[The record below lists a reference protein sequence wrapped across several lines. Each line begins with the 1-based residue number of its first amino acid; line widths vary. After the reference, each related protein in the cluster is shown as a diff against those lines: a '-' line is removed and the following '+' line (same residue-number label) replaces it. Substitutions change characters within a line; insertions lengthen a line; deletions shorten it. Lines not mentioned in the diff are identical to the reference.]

1 MERLYIIAYAFC
13 LVTASYRQKARFQWG
28 ERRRKGASQ
37 KVFGSEKNWEL
48 LVYKLSAPFL
58 GPAFKGLCLT
68 CHSRLLLCPYPPIPR
83 ASATAPL
90 ISPNTLPPMF
100 TIILLPSPCKTLS
113 SSWKTLLKSPLPR
126 KFLSVISVPCLA
138 LLYSGL
144 HQTKPQYYLQYCPF
158 SWPPRT

>member
-48 LVYKLSAPFL
+48 LVHKLSAPFL

-68 CHSRLLLCPYPPIPR
+68 CRSRLLLCLYPPIPR
-83 ASATAPL
+83 ASATSTPHLSAHTSTHVYDNSSAFPL
-90 ISPNTLPPMF
+90 QNPQFILKDLAQKSSPQKISLCNQCPLSGTPVLWPASNQTS
-100 TIILLPSPCKTLS
+100 IIFAILS
-113 SSWKTLLKSPLPR
+113 F
-126 KFLSVISVPCLA
+126 FL
-138 LLYSGL
+138 
-144 HQTKPQYYLQYCPF
+144 T
-158 SWPPRT
+158 T